1 MESMLAPAH
10 ILSYGTLLGTT
21 VFETFVAS
29 IISFKKLER
38 PTFAMLQN
46 HMFPVYFGMQSA
58 LPVVIALTYPGLRTV
73 VHNVS
78 PGIAGVLD
86 ETVRKNTLVPLATIF
101 VTGVAN
107 LFCLMPKAKAI
118 KAQRLQLEAVEG
130 KSQYEPP
137 VSPAMDKLNK
147 SFRRVHGFSTAFN
160 LISLIATVAYGVTL
174 SRRIQ

>member
-1 MESMLAPAH
+1 
-10 ILSYGTLLGTT
+10 
-21 VFETFVAS
+21 
-29 IISFKKLER
+29 
-38 PTFAMLQN
+38 MLQN

-118 KAQRLQLEAVEG
+118 KAQRLQLG
-130 KSQYEPP
+130 
-137 VSPAMDKLNK
+137 
-147 SFRRVHGFSTAFN
+147 SFALSAFFLGLYR
-160 LISLIATVAYGVTL
+160 LI
-174 SRRIQ
+174 